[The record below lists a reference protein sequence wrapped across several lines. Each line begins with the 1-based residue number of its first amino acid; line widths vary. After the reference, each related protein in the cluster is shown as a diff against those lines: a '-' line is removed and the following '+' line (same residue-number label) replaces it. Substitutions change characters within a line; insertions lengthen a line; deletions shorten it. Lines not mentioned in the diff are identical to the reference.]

1 MTKRETGKH
10 PVSRRAQQHAAML
23 EAARARPGVRES
35 MRVYGG
41 WQEKDRG
48 LDAHRA
54 ATKTPARIVT
64 TNSSNA
70 H

>member
-1 MTKRETGKH
+1 MAKSETGKH